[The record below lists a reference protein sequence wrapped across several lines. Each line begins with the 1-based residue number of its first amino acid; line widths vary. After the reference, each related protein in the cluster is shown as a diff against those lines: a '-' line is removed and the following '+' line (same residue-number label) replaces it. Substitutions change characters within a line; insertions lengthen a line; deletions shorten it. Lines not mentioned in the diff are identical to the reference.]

1 MGDTFFKTFFIS
13 IFAMMGLVGFLMF
26 MRLEKEVNDSREQR
40 YYMESRGRTKV
51 PYSWRDK
58 IGKGI

>member
-26 MRLEKEVNDSREQR
+26 LRLEKEVNDSREQK
-40 YYMESRGRTKV
+40 YYLESRGRTAV
-51 PYSWRDK
+51 PHSWRDK
-58 IGKGI
+58 IGNGI

>member
-26 MRLEKEVNDSREQR
+26 LRLEKAANDSKEQR
-40 YYMESRGRTKV
+40 YYIESRGRT
-51 PYSWRDK
+51 PIPHSWRDK